1 MFDEAW
7 NHPDPFQRNKWKEA
21 IQKEFKKMNE
31 QGVWRKIN
39 RSEMPPGRRC
49 VKHKW
54 VFNIKRNGI
63 F

>member
-1 MFDEAW
+1 
-7 NHPDPFQRNKWKEA
+7 
-21 IQKEFKKMNE
+21 MNE

-39 RSEMPPGRRC
+39 RSEMPSGRRC